1 MQCLLVCT
9 CCTCLDT
16 KDKETKRRCRGC
28 VLLFRTCIFS
38 QDRWHLVPPSELARR
53 QNFPFDVTKFVALS
67 SKKSPNPPNP
77 PGFGKS
83 CAPSLIILDTIQE
96 RQAKIAAPTL
106 SFSELQADHWRA
118 AESLLQSASDALRW
132 KSGKISISA
141 THIYPPFIKHGNGK
155 STIYNLSVHFGH
167 FFCWCQD
174 CINDVSTQ
182 VQGQRSTVPT
192 IVSSPGICRH

>member
-1 MQCLLVCT
+1 M
-9 CCTCLDT
+9 
-16 KDKETKRRCRGC
+16 
-28 VLLFRTCIFS
+28 
-38 QDRWHLVPPSELARR
+38 
-53 QNFPFDVTKFVALS
+53 TKFVALS
-67 SKKSPNPPNP
+67 SKKSPNHPNP

-96 RQAKIAAPTL
+96 CQAKIAAPTL

>member
-1 MQCLLVCT
+1 MQCFLVCT

-53 QNFPFDVTKFVALS
+53 QHFPFDVTNFVALS
-67 SKKSPNPPNP
+67 SKKSPNHPNP

-96 RQAKIAAPTL
+96 CQAKIAAPTL

-132 KSGKISISA
+132 QTRQAMCGQKNERFVMPHSFANIVDSK
-141 THIYPPFIKHGNGK
+141 PFLN
-155 STIYNLSVHFGH
+155 VF
-167 FFCWCQD
+167 
-174 CINDVSTQ
+174 
-182 VQGQRSTVPT
+182 R
-192 IVSSPGICRH
+192 PGRNVRLVIICS